1 MAAVVYKW
9 NSRPG
14 FDFKGDAQ
22 TIGEH
27 LEELAT
33 LTGSVTPRAIVD
45 DARNPESP
53 LHENFEWDNTTAA
66 DSWREH
72 TARNL
77 IGSLVVV
84 RVNETQVTG
93 TVRAFVSVRASN
105 KPGTYTPIVA
115 VMEDPELRKQL
126 LEKAR
131 QELSQWR
138 NRYADLSEFARVFAL
153 VDEVLPILALAA

>member
-33 LTGSVTPRAIVD
+33 PSGSITPEAVVN
-45 DARNPESP
+45 DARNPASP
-53 LHENFEWDNTTAA
+53 LHENFEWDDMEAA
-66 DSWREH
+66 EPWREH

-93 TVRAFVSVRASN
+93 TVRAFVSVRDGDDKGVYA
-105 KPGTYTPIVA
+105 PIVY
-115 VMEDPELRKQL
+115 VMGNAEMRSQVLDRARRELH
-126 LEKAR
+126 
-131 QELSQWR
+131 QWR
-138 NRYADLSEFARVFAL
+138 NRYADLSEFAKVFTTI
-153 VDEVLPILALAA
+153 DEVLPLLRAA